1 LPLIGLDLMHFES
14 RCMCVRHGI
23 HPNTSIRPVSRYVA
37 ASGSCWYRVKYI
49 CIREVGQL
57 FTYSIIVYI
66 MSISRIWKSN
76 IMLFAY
82 SNIICQLFPYSHVSS
97 PWSWM
102 KVKGSASANDNATAD
117 NVNAMEIHWCTI
129 ISFWLNELWSGQRER
144 IVSEWVSD
152 ESVRCDEVWA
162 VWVWDAAWLAWGHSR
177 SQITESVNQRRGCGM
192 WTRTPQNGK
201 FGAFIDQNNPFNQA
215 SELTLLHQIDI
226 ALYAIPVH
234 QQ

>member
-37 ASGSCWYRVKYI
+37 ASGSCWYWAKYI
-49 CIREVGQL
+49 CIRGECQ
-57 FTYSIIVYI
+57 
-66 MSISRIWKSN
+66 
-76 IMLFAY
+76 LFAY
-82 SNIICQLFPYSHVSS
+82 SIIICQLFAYSHVSS

-129 ISFWLNELWSGQRER
+129 IYFWLNELWSGQRER

-215 SELTLLHQIDI
+215 SELTLHLIDI